1 MSRAAAI
8 PLPLNNLY
16 LVVGH
21 GPSRPVLTVS
31 NTPVSG
37 SITITRNDYHVFCL
51 YMLHIFRVITEGSS
65 SGLRFGTSVRI
76 NDALKE
82 VLYFLYADIARLV
95 APTHSEHEQLEQTA
109 LALYSNNV
117 AIPSAYYQTLQR
129 PLRCNPSFNT
139 AYFNPAIWNTPGRS
153 FFDMSAAQRVTISL
167 SQLFDLTLN
176 AVENLDDIRRIINRT
191 RPEDLSIL
199 LNASST
205 ATINHLR
212 HLNIQRSG
220 TPLQMALYGGDE
232 DIVAYLKTIMDPAEF
247 ERQSKEV
254 FRNALPL
261 EIRTEL
267 DAKDAPTTEYHNA
280 MLIVQKAEAEKL
292 CDEALQ
298 FCVVDSEDQFT
309 VNDVTVA
316 DFQKRLMD
324 YVRNNPMHNPAILH
338 RLYEIHEKLPG
349 VYEEDC
355 LFSEQVLGYANAL
368 SSARWLQHYAQGIYY
383 LGGSDGSLEP
393 TRRSFI
399 CRDSNSPV
407 DIRSFIPSR
416 LGIDSFVSI
425 LGRRCAGDG
434 GMRRVVDFTNFCQAK
449 TASFQSLLR
458 SLCEHATA
466 SVSAS

>member
-1 MSRAAAI
+1 MSGAVTT
-8 PLPLNNLY
+8 PSNNLY
-16 LVVGH
+16 LVAGH
-21 GPSRPVLTVS
+21 GPNGPILYAS
-31 NTPVSG
+31 NTPTSG
-37 SITITRNDYHVFCL
+37 SITITRDAYRAFRL

-65 SGLRFGTSVRI
+65 SGLRFGTPVRI
-76 NDALKE
+76 NDTLKE

-95 APTHSEHEQLEQTA
+95 APRHSGHEQLEQTA
-109 LALYSNNV
+109 LALCSNN
-117 AIPSAYYQTLQR
+117 ATIPPAYYAIQR
-129 PLRCNPSFNT
+129 PIKEKPGALTIAFDPV
-139 AYFNPAIWNTPGRS
+139 AWNTPGRC
-153 FFDMSAAQRVTISL
+153 FFDMSAVQRVTPSL
-167 SQLFDLTLN
+167 PQLLDLTLN
-176 AVENLDDIRRIINRT
+176 AVEDLNEIRSIITRT
-191 RPEDLSIL
+191 HPEDLFIL
-199 LNASST
+199 LNTSST

-254 FRNALPL
+254 FESALPL
-261 EIRTEL
+261 EIRAEL
-267 DAKDAPTTEYHNA
+267 DAKDAPAVEYHNA
-280 MLIVQKAEAEKL
+280 MLIAQKAEAEKL
-292 CDEALQ
+292 CNEAFQ
-298 FCVVDSEDQFT
+298 FRVVDGKDQFAI
-309 VNDVTVA
+309 NDETVA
-316 DFQKRLMD
+316 DFQQKLTD
-324 YVRNNPMHNPAILH
+324 YIKKNPMHNPAILH

-349 VYEEDC
+349 DYTEDC
-355 LFSEQVLGYANAL
+355 LFSEKVLGHANAL

-399 CRDSNSPV
+399 CRDSNPPV

-449 TASFQSLLR
+449 TASFQNLLHSR
-458 SLCEHATA
+458 VGHATA